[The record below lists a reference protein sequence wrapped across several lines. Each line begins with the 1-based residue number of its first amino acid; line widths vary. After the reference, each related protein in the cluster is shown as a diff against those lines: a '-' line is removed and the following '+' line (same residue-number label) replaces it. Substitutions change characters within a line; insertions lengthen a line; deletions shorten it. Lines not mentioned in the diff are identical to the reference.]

1 MNLPFVVDIAIGL
14 IFTYLTLSLLAS
26 EIQELITT
34 LLQWRAEHL
43 KNSIEIMLASG
54 QVSPNA
60 KEIKSLSDKLY
71 HHPLISSLNQEAKGR
86 LAIGFRKFANLFISL
101 FYRLTGAENPFA
113 KNSSG
118 PSYIPAEAFA
128 TTLID
133 TFKLKEIGQAVTMA
147 RLEDFK
153 QQQLKDILKILKAI
167 DLSDSA
173 RSIVTQ
179 ELEALEQDW
188 EASIQ
193 DFGERRVNLPNTLD
207 RMNQRL
213 DTFLKNCQNYI
224 EQPET
229 YLNVFLYRVQYI
241 QDKNYSET
249 ERSVLI
255 QSLKPSM
262 NEVVEMIQNKPK
274 MYSELQKAL
283 EDRNSPSHQGITEV
297 IESLPEL
304 PTPVKNSLAALG
316 NRIQSRKDSIEDE
329 VSELQLQIE
338 NWFDASMTRSSGV
351 YKRNARG
358 IAVLIG
364 IIVAV
369 ATNADSLYITESLSR
384 NSVLRAAITEN
395 AGQFVADG
403 RQPTAQ
409 DFKALSQEVK
419 DSLDEASLPLGWRA
433 NLVAEQA
440 SENKGWPLPYL
451 KRFVGW
457 VVSGLAISMG
467 ASFWY
472 DLLGKVVSV
481 RNSGSGTS
489 SRR

>member
-14 IFTYLTLSLLAS
+14 VFMYLILSLLAS

-60 KEIKSLSDKLY
+60 KEIKSLTDKLY

-86 LAIGFRKFANLFISL
+86 LALGFRKFANFFISL
-101 FYRLTGAENPFA
+101 YYRLTGSENPF
-113 KNSSG
+113 KNDSSG

-133 TFKLKEIGQAVTMA
+133 TFKLKEIGQAVTLA

-153 QQQLKDILKILKAI
+153 QQQIKDILKTLKAI
-167 DLSDSA
+167 ELSDSA

-179 ELEALEQDW
+179 ELESVEQDW
-188 EASIQ
+188 QGIIN
-193 DFGERRVNLPNTLD
+193 DFGTRRVNLPKSLD

-213 DTFLKNCQNYI
+213 EIFVSNCQNYI

-229 YLNVFLYRVQYI
+229 YLNAFIYRVQHL

-274 MYSELQKAL
+274 MYSELQRAI
-283 EDRNSPSHQGITEV
+283 EDKNSPSHQGISDV

-304 PTPVKNSLAALG
+304 PAPVKHSLAALG
-316 NRIQSRKDSIEDE
+316 TRIQSQKESIEDE

-338 NWFDASMTRSSGV
+338 SWFDASMTRSSGV

-369 ATNADSLYITESLSR
+369 ATNADSLYITESLSK

-395 AGQFVADG
+395 AGQFVARDS
-403 RQPTAQ
+403 QPTSA
-409 DFKALSQEVK
+409 DFKKLSQEVK
-419 DSLDEASLPLGWRA
+419 ESLDEASLPLGWRA
-433 NLVAEQA
+433 NLVTEQA
-440 SENKGWPLPYL
+440 LENKGWPLPYL
-451 KRFVGW
+451 KRLVGW
-457 VVSGLAISMG
+457 AISGLAISMG

-472 DLLGKVVSV
+472 DLLGKVVNV
-481 RNSGSGTS
+481 RNSGSRSS
-489 SRR
+489 SRS